1 MPKPRAAGQAESEIR
16 GRLAI
21 SRPNLGATSATV
33 ISAQILAEFGHLKK
47 RHNPGVRNQDGNYQ
61 KDDGRLSVEFLV
73 PQDLFS

>member
-1 MPKPRAAGQAESEIR
+1 LPKPRAAGQAESEIR

-47 RHNPGVRNQDGNYQ
+47 RHNPVYVIRMEIIKRMTVD
-61 KDDGRLSVEFLV
+61 
-73 PQDLFS
+73 